1 MPLRRKKHNHGNHKK
16 QPIEHTGF
24 YPYLQHYLEGIAVKG
39 FSQAT
44 QDRHESHIRRFA
56 VWCEERG
63 LDSPGEITK
72 PILERYQKH
81 LYHYRKSN
89 GQPLSFTSQKTLLI
103 SLRSFFRWLTQKN
116 HLSTNPASELELP
129 KPPKQLPR
137 TILSL
142 AQINELLAQP
152 DIETPNGLRDRCIME
167 LFYGTGIR
175 RTELANLKP
184 YDVDLKRSILA
195 IRGGKGNKDRNLPI
209 GESAHAWLEKYLDEA
224 RDDLTG
230 PLDDDRLFI
239 TDYGEPF
246 DGGHLGRLVKRYL
259 KQAGIEV
266 TGSCHLFRHA
276 MATHML
282 ENGADIRFI
291 QAMLGHGDISSTQ
304 VYTQVSVEKLR
315 AVHRATHPRG
325 LKREREPPSDKA
337 E

>member
-1 MPLRRKKHNHGNHKK
+1 MSLRRKRHNHRNRKK

-44 QDRHESHIRRFA
+44 QNRHESHIRRFA
-56 VWCEERG
+56 IWCEERG
-63 LDSPGEITK
+63 LDSPVEITK

-81 LYHYRKSN
+81 LYHYRKTN
-89 GQPLSFTSQKTLLI
+89 GQPLSFTSQKTVLI

-116 HLSTNPASELELP
+116 HLGTNPASELELP

-142 AQINELLAQP
+142 EQIHELLAQP
-152 DIETPNGLRDRCIME
+152 DIKTPDGLRDRCIME
-167 LFYGTGIR
+167 LFYGSGIR

-184 YDVDLKRSILA
+184 YDIDLNRGILA
-195 IRGGKGNKDRNLPI
+195 IRG
-209 GESAHAWLEKYLDEA
+209 
-224 RDDLTG
+224 
-230 PLDDDRLFI
+230 
-239 TDYGEPF
+239 
-246 DGGHLGRLVKRYL
+246 
-259 KQAGIEV
+259 
-266 TGSCHLFRHA
+266 GSCHLFRHA

-304 VYTQVSVEKLR
+304 VYTRVSVEKLR
-315 AVHRATHPRG
+315 AVHAATHPRG
-325 LKREREPPSDKA
+325 LKREKEDRYEEREDRARP
-337 E
+337 